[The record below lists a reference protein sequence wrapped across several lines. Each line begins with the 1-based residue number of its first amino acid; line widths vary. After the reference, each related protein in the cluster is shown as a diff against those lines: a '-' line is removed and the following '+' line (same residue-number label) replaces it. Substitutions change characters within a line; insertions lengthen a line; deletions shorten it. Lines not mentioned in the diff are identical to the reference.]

1 VQRRSDN
8 SIPVADGGK
17 EKGNIGDAGDDGH
30 AWQYNSRLADPGP
43 KSTERRS
50 GKRQRDEPFKCK
62 ATFDTAMANSGL

>member
-43 KSTERRS
+43 KKAPS
-50 GKRQRDEPFKCK
+50 GGIREAPKR
-62 ATFDTAMANSGL
+62 